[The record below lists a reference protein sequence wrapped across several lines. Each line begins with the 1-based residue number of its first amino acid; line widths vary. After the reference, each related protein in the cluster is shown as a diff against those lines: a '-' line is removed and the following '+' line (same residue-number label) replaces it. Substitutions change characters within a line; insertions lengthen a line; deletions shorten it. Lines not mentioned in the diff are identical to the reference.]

1 MNSTTFVIALLTL
14 VVGAVVG
21 YVVGQQRAERARV
34 DLQTQLRDD
43 LRKLSSQA
51 MSDSAQ
57 QVLAMSSQAVSSSTQ
72 QVLAHAES
80 RAKATDQSVAPVKE
94 SLDRLNERIHRLETS
109 GATWQSQL
117 KQQVESVH
125 LSGVELRRE
134 TQALSE
140 ALRRPQVR
148 GNWGEMQLRRSL
160 ELAGLTS
167 HCTFDEQVNARTD
180 DGALRPDVV
189 VRLAGGKHIVVD
201 SKVSLDAFLGATRT
215 DDATERAAGMQ
226 RHARQVRH
234 HIDQLS
240 AKRYWQQFSPS
251 PEFVVMFLPGEAI
264 FAQALDTDPAL
275 LDHAAAKQV
284 MLATPTTLIAMLKTV
299 SYAWSQEAIADNA
312 REVHTLGRELYERLS
327 TVGGHLDKLGRALT
341 GAVGSYNK
349 AIGSLEARVLV
360 TARKFDDLHVV
371 DGVMERIE
379 TPAGVTETTRQIS
392 APELLDDEP
401 PTLIEGRPGQEQWIR
416 RAVGD

>member
-21 YVVGQQRAERARV
+21 YVVGQQRAERARD

-401 PTLIEGRPGQEQWIR
+401 PTLIEGRPGQEQWTR